1 MAGIDVGSSSTRRET
16 NRELALVPFID
27 FLLCL
32 VAFLLVTAVWTKMS
46 RLPADA
52 SVPGKPECCTP
63 PTKPKTLH
71 VTVEDARFVLSWRE
85 GNQVLTRNEIA
96 RHAVRAAS
104 GDARF
109 PELSR
114 AIEQEWRANG
124 QHRAASDRTLDS
136 AVLHTP
142 NSLPYADVVA
152 VMDAIRHVRRSDP
165 ALASGRE
172 PASGRTEPTL
182 GGRGEPAFAV
192 SFAVD

>member
-32 VAFLLVTAVWTKMS
+32 VAFLLVTAVWSNMS

-52 SVPGKPECCTP
+52 SVPGKPECCRP

-71 VTVEDARFVLSWRE
+71 VTVEDSRFVLSWRE
-85 GNQVLTRNEIA
+85 GGQVLTRNEIA

-104 GDARF
+104 GDIRF
-109 PELSR
+109 PELTR

-142 NSLPYADVVA
+142 NSLAYADLVG
-152 VMDAIRHVRRSDP
+152 VMDAIRHVRRTDP
-165 ALASGRE
+165 GLPSQGDPHSR
-172 PASGRTEPTL
+172 PT
-182 GGRGEPAFAV
+182 GSEFANRGEAAFAV